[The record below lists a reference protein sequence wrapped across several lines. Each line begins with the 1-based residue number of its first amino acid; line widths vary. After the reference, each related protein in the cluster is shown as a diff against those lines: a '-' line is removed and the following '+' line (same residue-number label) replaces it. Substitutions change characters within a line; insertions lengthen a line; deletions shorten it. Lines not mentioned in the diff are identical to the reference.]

1 MENFPFAFADI
12 IIAIVM
18 LVSAFLAYMRGLVR
32 EVLAVG
38 AWVGA
43 AFSALYG
50 FAFIKPHVQ
59 TVISHELIANI
70 VTGVSI
76 FVSSLILLSIFSHAI
91 SKSVKGSALSAL
103 DRALG
108 CVFGLARGAILTC
121 LIYLGAVWIWTIDE
135 LPDAILRAQ
144 SLSVVQSGAEMLL
157 ALAPTRT
164 TRTTTT
170 TMTTTTTGRRRSGS
184 GSIAPPPGLAARSRE
199 ALTWKLNTRLRAL
212 TNPQPQSDEKATGNS
227 QPAYNKNERKDMQ
240 RLIESN
246 K

>member
-157 ALAPTRT
+157 ALAPTSAEEDN
-164 TRTTTT
+164 
-170 TMTTTTTGRRRSGS
+170 TGTIEKTEQSD
-184 GSIAPPPGLAARSRE
+184 
-199 ALTWKLNTRLRAL
+199 KLNTRLRAL

>member
-1 MENFPFAFADI
+1 MESFPFVFADI

-18 LVSAFLAYMRGLVR
+18 LISAFLAYMRGLVR

-157 ALAPTRT
+157 TLAPTSAEEDN
-164 TRTTTT
+164 
-170 TMTTTTTGRRRSGS
+170 TGTIEKTEQSD
-184 GSIAPPPGLAARSRE
+184 
-199 ALTWKLNTRLRAL
+199 KLNTRLRAL
-212 TNPQPQSDEKATGNS
+212 TNPQPQSDEKATRNS

-240 RLIESN
+240 KLIESN

>member
-1 MENFPFAFADI
+1 MENLPFAFADI
-12 IIAIVM
+12 IIAIVV

-43 AFSALYG
+43 AFSTLYG
-50 FAFIKPHVQ
+50 FSLIRPYIQ

-70 VTGVSI
+70 VTSLGI
-76 FVSSLILLSIFSHAI
+76 FVITLVAFSIISHAI

-108 CVFGLARGAILTC
+108 CAFGLARGAVLTC
-121 LIYLGAVWIWTIDE
+121 LIYLGAAWIWTVDE
-135 LPDAILRAQ
+135 LPEVILQAR
-144 SLSVVQSGAEMLL
+144 SLSVIQSGAEMLL
-157 ALAPTRT
+157 ALAPQKTKENDT
-164 TRTTTT
+164 ATL
-170 TMTTTTTGRRRSGS
+170 G
-184 GSIAPPPGLAARSRE
+184 
-199 ALTWKLNTRLRAL
+199 NTEKSDMMKNRLRAL
-212 TNPQPQSDEKATGNS
+212 TNPQPKSSDGAQGGS
-227 QPAYNKNERKDMQ
+227 QPAYNNYERKDMQ

>member
-157 ALAPTRT
+157 ALAPTSAEEDN
-164 TRTTTT
+164 
-170 TMTTTTTGRRRSGS
+170 TGTIEKTEQSD
-184 GSIAPPPGLAARSRE
+184 
-199 ALTWKLNTRLRAL
+199 KLNTRLRAL

-227 QPAYNKNERKDMQ
+227 QPAYNKNERKDKQ

>member
-1 MENFPFAFADI
+1 
-12 IIAIVM
+12 M
-18 LVSAFLAYMRGLVR
+18 LVSAFLAYLLGLVR

-157 ALAPTRT
+157 ALAPTSAEEDN
-164 TRTTTT
+164 
-170 TMTTTTTGRRRSGS
+170 TGTIEKTEQSD
-184 GSIAPPPGLAARSRE
+184 
-199 ALTWKLNTRLRAL
+199 KLNTRLRAL